1 MQAAARIAR
10 RVLPRPVKATLRT
23 AADSLHR
30 RRRAPLFWTRTAL
43 HRLTP
48 GGFGYERRLRR
59 LKDPG
64 YDHARDLHPVRRKHH
79 GGSTAWSDSDELG
92 LRRRI
97 YADYGEYVTHQE
109 QRLEEALR
117 LGLLFENAAVSR
129 RRRTFYRRFRHLVDL
144 LPPDATIVCLGAR
157 QSTEVQVLHELGF
170 RNAYGVDLN
179 PGPDNALVRRG
190 DFQRLDEPDA
200 SVDLVYSN
208 SLDHA
213 LDLPAALDEH
223 ARVVRP
229 GGLAL
234 YDIADGSSNDP
245 TLSACEA
252 TSWASHGT
260 ILRLLLDRFPELLRV
275 ESEPGRRWYL
285 LRR

>member
-1 MQAAARIAR
+1 M
-10 RVLPRPVKATLRT
+10 LPRPVKTPLRR
-23 AADSLHR
+23 AADSLHHR
-30 RRRAPLFWTRTAL
+30 RHAPLFWARTVL
-43 HRLTP
+43 HRVTP

-64 YDHARDLHPVRRKHH
+64 YDHARDVHPVRRRHR
-79 GGSTAWSDSDELG
+79 GGSTAWSGADELG

-97 YADYGEYVTHQE
+97 YADYDEYVTHQQ

-117 LGLLFENAAVSR
+117 LGLLFENAAVVW

-144 LPPDATIVCLGAR
+144 LPSDATIVCLGAR
-157 QSTEVQVLHELGF
+157 QGTEVQVLHELGF
-170 RNAYGVDLN
+170 RNAYGIDLN
-179 PGPDNALVRRG
+179 PGPDNPLVRRG
-190 DFQRLDEPDA
+190 DFQRLEEPDG
-200 SVDLVYSN
+200 SIDMIYSN

-223 ARVVRP
+223 ARVVRS

-234 YDIADGSSNDP
+234 YDVADGSSNDP

-252 TSWASHGT
+252 TSWASHAT
-260 ILRLLLDRFPELLRV
+260 ILRLFLDRFPELLRA
-275 ESEPGRRWYL
+275 ECDPGRRWYL